1 MDYANHENANN
12 IWTIAL
18 AVFALSTVLFGI
30 VLLVHRFTRGLLKQ
44 KEQA

>member
-30 VLLVHRFTRGLLKQ
+30 VLLVHRFTRGLLKP